1 MARMLNKLSDVTA
14 RSSKLKP
21 GRHSDGGGLYLNVTA
36 SGSKSWVFMWTPK
49 GGARREM
56 GLGQFPA
63 VGLAAA
69 RAKALDCR
77 QLVAKGL
84 DPIEEKQKDEMPTFG
99 EAADRY
105 LDSLAGSWKSK
116 KHRDQWH
123 YTLSRRRDDNGDLT
137 KDGFCLDIIDLP
149 VDEVATEQVLKVLTP
164 IWGTLAE
171 TASRLRGR
179 IERVLDFS
187 KVKGWRSGEN
197 PALWRGHLK
206 NVLPA
211 RKKLTRGHHPAM
223 PYDDVPAF
231 AARLRTRKA
240 MSARALEFTI
250 LTTSRSDETY
260 GARWPEVDFAK
271 AVWTVPPERMK
282 RSRQHR
288 VPLSGRALE
297 ILRDLYEARVSDFIF
312 PGQKKNE
319 PLSSSAMDALLERMD
334 EDRYTVHGFR
344 SSFRDWAGDET
355 SFPRE
360 LAEAALAHKVG
371 DETEQAYRRSDAL
384 EKRRKLLQ
392 AWADYLSKPKTGTVL
407 RPAHWQSK

>member
-1 MARMLNKLSDVTA
+1 MARTLNKLSDVTA

-36 SGSKSWVFMWTPK
+36 TGSKSWVFMWTPK
-49 GGARREM
+49 GEKRREM

-77 QLVAKGL
+77 QLVAEGR

-99 EAADRY
+99 ETADRF
-105 LDSLAGSWKSK
+105 LASLAGTWKNE
-116 KHRDQWH
+116 KHRDQWY
-123 YTLSRRRDDNGDLT
+123 YTLSRRRDDDGNLT
-137 KDGFCLDIIDLP
+137 KVGFCLDIIDLP
-149 VDEVATEQVLKVLTP
+149 VDELATEHVLKVLTP

-171 TASRLRGR
+171 TSSRLRGR
-179 IERVLDFS
+179 IERVLDFA

-223 PYDDVPAF
+223 PYSDVPAF
-231 AARLRTRKA
+231 VARLRTREA
-240 MSARALEFTI
+240 MSAKAMEFTI

-260 GARWPEVDFAK
+260 GGRWPEVDFDK
-271 AVWTVPPERMK
+271 AIWIVPPERMK

-297 ILRDLYEARVSDFIF
+297 ILRELHEVRVSDFIF
-312 PGQKKNE
+312 PGQKKDE
-319 PLSSSAMDALLERMD
+319 PLSSSAMDALLERMK
-334 EDRYTVHGFR
+334 EDQYTVHGFR

-360 LAEAALAHKVG
+360 VAEAALAHKVG

-392 AWADYLSKPKTGTVL
+392 AWADYLSKPKSGNIV
-407 RPAHWQSK
+407 RPARWQGK